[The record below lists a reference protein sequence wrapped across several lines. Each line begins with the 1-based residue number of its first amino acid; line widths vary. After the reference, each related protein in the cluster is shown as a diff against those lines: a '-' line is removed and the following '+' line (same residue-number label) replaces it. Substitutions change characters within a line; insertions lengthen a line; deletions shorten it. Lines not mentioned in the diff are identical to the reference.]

1 MRKLEIDWNKVL
13 EDYKTGL
20 STIKLAKKYNCG
32 VATVKVN
39 LEKLGCVFRNNR
51 EYRTKYHF
59 DHNYFETI
67 DNEHKAYWFGFISA
81 DGNIRIHGNQ
91 YVVQFASCDKEVI
104 EGFIRDI
111 HGDMPVITENR
122 GDRLSP
128 CYRVHLT
135 SEKMYKDLE
144 GHGCTPRKS
153 LTLKFPS
160 VDDVPKHLMQ
170 HYIRGFFDGDGSVF
184 ILNKKWVKT
193 PISNPTIE
201 ITHKLGVNING
212 TKEYLEELCKY
223 MYISKVKK
231 VGNRPLTNTY
241 YCSTDTNATVKNVY
255 NYMYKNAT
263 IYLPRKKQKFDDY
276 YSKKDVQ
283 RL

>member
-13 EDYKTGL
+13 EDYEAGL
-20 STIKLAKKYNCG
+20 STIKLAKKYKCG
-32 VATVKVN
+32 VATVRVN

-104 EGFIRDI
+104 EGFIQDI
-111 HGDMPVITENR
+111 GGDMPVVIERRKNMI
-122 GDRLSP
+122 SP

-144 GHGCTPRKS
+144 RHGCIPRKS
-153 LTLKFPS
+153 LSLKFPS
-160 VDDVPKHLMQ
+160 STDVPEHLMN
-170 HYIRGFFDGDGSVF
+170 HYIRGYFDGDGSVF
-184 ILNKKWVKT
+184 ILNQKWIST
-193 PISNPTIE
+193 PTTNPTVSYYYR
-201 ITHKLGVNING
+201 LGVGING
-212 TKEYLEELCKY
+212 TKEFLEGLCNYLNFKT
-223 MYISKVKK
+223 ISKVTS
-231 VGNRPLTNTY
+231 RPSTNTY
-241 YCSTDTNATVKNVY
+241 MCHTSTIQRVKDIY
-255 NYMYKNAT
+255 EYMYKDST